1 MVTVRANMDTRVVCL
16 DASETVMVA
25 IKKMIQN
32 KVWSVVVTKYG
43 LPEGVV
49 TERDIIRRCVS
60 TGMDPRGERVER
72 IMSSPLI
79 TIDPDASMREALDLM
94 NEKNI
99 RRVYAVEDGKI
110 IGRVTQTESFRFLI
124 SIFEGLESISR
135 VL

>member
-1 MVTVRANMDTRVVCL
+1 MVTVRANMDTKVICV
-16 DASETVMVA
+16 DASETVMEA
-25 IKKMIQN
+25 INKMIQN
-32 KVWSVVVTKYG
+32 KVWSVVVTKHG

-60 TGMDPRGERVER
+60 TGMDPRGERLER

-79 TIDPDASMREALDLM
+79 IIDPDASMSEALDLM
-94 NEKNI
+94 NKKKI

-124 SIFEGLESISR
+124 SMIEGLKSISR